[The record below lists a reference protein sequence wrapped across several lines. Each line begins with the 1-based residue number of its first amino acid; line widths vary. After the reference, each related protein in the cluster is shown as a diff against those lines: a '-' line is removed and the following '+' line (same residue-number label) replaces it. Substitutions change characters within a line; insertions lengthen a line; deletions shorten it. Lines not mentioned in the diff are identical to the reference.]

1 MTLHNFRPALQTQP
15 VRILL
20 VEDDDGD
27 AKAVRRAFDSARIAN
42 EIVRVVDG
50 IEALEFLRGTGRS
63 VAPPDRHIL
72 LVDINMPRL
81 DGHGLLREIRADPAL
96 KRLIVFMLTTSRSQ
110 TDIDAAYD
118 AHVAGYIVKQS
129 AGEDFLTLAGMLESF
144 WRVVEIPSG

>member
-1 MTLHNFRPALQTQP
+1 M
-15 VRILL
+15 RILL

-27 AKAVRRAFDSARIAN
+27 AKAVRRAFDKARIAN
-42 EIVRVVDG
+42 EIIRVADG
-50 IEALEFLRGTGRS
+50 IEALEFLRGTGPS
-63 VAPPDRHIL
+63 GAAPDRHIL

-96 KRLIVFMLTTSRSQ
+96 TRLIVFMLTTSRSQ
-110 TDIDAAYD
+110 TDIHAAYS

-144 WRVVEIPSG
+144 WRVVEIPPA